1 MNKPTDD
8 LLPTR
13 RFSSRVENYV
23 KYRPDY
29 PDAVVTL
36 LETEVGLS
44 SSSPIADVGSGTGI
58 LTALLLQHGV
68 TVYAVEPNDDM
79 RMAAEQLLGGNP
91 RFHSVAGTSE
101 STGLPDDSVD
111 GVTVAQAFHWFDQ
124 QKAVAEFKR
133 ITKPGG
139 FVALIWNAR
148 MIDRSPFMREYERI
162 VRTYGSEFTRLDK
175 ELVPLDTLRQL
186 FGPSMALHVFPNYQ
200 ELDWEGLRGRLLSA
214 SYMPLAGQDGFEP
227 MLTELRTAFDRH
239 QSDGRVRLEYD
250 TQVYLVR
257 LES

>member
-1 MNKPTDD
+1 MLNEPADD
-8 LLPTR
+8 LLPTQ
-13 RFSSRVENYV
+13 RFSSRVEHYV
-23 KYRPDY
+23 KYRPGY

-44 SSSPIADVGSGTGI
+44 SNSPIADVGSGTGI
-58 LTALLLQHGV
+58 LTALLLQHGL

-79 RMAAEQLLGGNP
+79 RGAAEQMLGGNP

-111 GVTVAQAFHWFDQ
+111 GVTVAQAFHWFDH

-133 ITKPGG
+133 IAKPGG

-148 MIDRSPFMREYERI
+148 MIDRSRFMRAYERI
-162 VRTYGSEFTRLDK
+162 VKTYGSEFARLDK
-175 ELVPLDTLRQL
+175 ELVPLDTLRRL
-186 FGPSMALHVFPNYQ
+186 FGPSIALHVFANYQ

-214 SYMPLAGQDGFEP
+214 FIHAAGG
-227 MLTELRTAFDRH
+227 T
-239 QSDGRVRLEYD
+239 GGV
-250 TQVYLVR
+250 
-257 LES
+257 